1 MSGFGTKEEFFG
13 ALREN
18 RDRADGRAKAAIAE
32 EIADEAEAFG
42 DDEVTATALVELMS
56 AYRGSGER
64 VKYPVVFARLLRLWD
79 RNPKAFDDWEAHR
92 VFWYFKWVGS
102 GLLGT
107 PDVPLAAIR
116 GWIAEMR
123 KRYEAADYGLQPVY
137 GQLHFLAQHIGEGEE
152 QAYELWATRGRTR
165 MSDCEACEARARAEY
180 HFGRGEDEIGM
191 AELEATLNGRSTCDE
206 EPHASQSSALLPLV
220 RLGRTDEARGAHLSA
235 YRAVRGREAYLA
247 EVGRHLEFCALTGN
261 EARGL
266 ELLAQNRAL
275 FGFTAAPLGRLD
287 FLTRVEVLL
296 RRLAAVGHGDTPC
309 GGPLGREWTVAELLA
324 SAAADADALAARF
337 DARNG
342 NASVSERRAAQLA
355 LEPLVAELN
364 LGVRAAALEGSEGT
378 ATPLA
383 VPAAG
388 SAVLLSASA
397 SQVPETPVPDDFGAL
412 VAEALLLDRQ
422 FHPDSRRLW
431 DVLLERAAG
440 PDADKVDDVL
450 RAEIATE
457 RASRAHQERDWDAVN
472 RYFTEAAEYYERAGR
487 PDRAIAS
494 AARVQWSKATR
505 GDQDTDASAVVE
517 ETWPELNALLQR
529 IDALLAD
536 GDLGPNL
543 ADAQVQKLVVHQSRV
558 FAARNAAMRA
568 ADPADAERWLG
579 VFRAETDR
587 MVREGSGFDAP
598 QRLALV
604 LEAVAEYDATHDDP
618 KAAEPLARHALLIF
632 TDLGWPWRLHRSRML
647 VGLALAGQDRHA
659 EAMQVLQTGIAE
671 AHPAVDADELTPLYR
686 LLAETALQG
695 GEPATAVRA
704 FAEAAVRLDREG
716 DAFGA
721 VESRWR
727 MSNALAAQGQTAD
740 AVAVLETLV
749 ETPLRED
756 GGYAGRGAD
765 AGLSVTTAGA
775 EAVGGPADASGGVAG
790 DPAGLAD
797 ASQLGAEPSAATADA
812 EALAAPADMSQPG
825 TEPSTATTGA
835 ETLAAPAALADA
847 SQSGTEPSAATANA
861 EAIGT
866 PAAADA
872 SQPGTEPST
881 ATTGAETLAAPA
893 ALADASQ
900 SGTEPSAATANAE
913 AIGTPAA
920 ADASQPGTEPSTAT
934 TGAEALAAPA
944 DMSQRGAELGTAAAS
959 TDALGG
965 PAAAGASGEV
975 ADAQAAS
982 ADASQRGVEPGTAA
996 ASTAAGTSGGTVGD
1010 QAAHAAPAPSP
1021 KPFKHPTRADM
1032 LMVQVRADLARGLL
1046 ALDEPRAAAVEFL
1059 HVADAVD
1066 GWPDASRLTAAAA
1079 EAAGALALARNWE
1092 GARAAWARAVASN
1105 VVAPRI
1111 PDMTEA
1117 LRDMAGETMNAFG
1130 AEGADD
1136 ALGYLAEADRMR
1148 VDFAEQSRT
1157 QFLSVEV
1164 DEAQTCYTRGWVL
1177 NAAGRPE
1184 EAIAQLERAS
1194 MLYDRPGFS
1203 GIPPRFDAIRQAAVI
1218 EYRSLDR
1225 EDAAKARLDKAIAD
1239 AELAGHSDGVATL
1252 RRLRDALR

>member
-32 EIADEAEAFG
+32 EIADEAETFG

-152 QAYELWATRGRTR
+152 PAYELWATRGRTR

-191 AELEATLNGRSTCDE
+191 AELEATLDGRSTCDE

-235 YRAVRGREAYLA
+235 YRAVRGREAYLT

-324 SAAADADALAARF
+324 SVAADADALAVRF

-342 NASVSERRAAQLA
+342 NTTVSGRRAAQLA

-364 LGVRAAALEGSEGT
+364 LGVRAAALEGTE
-378 ATPLA
+378 TPPA
-383 VPAAG
+383 VPTAA
-388 SAVLLSASA
+388 SAVLLSA
-397 SQVPETPVPDDFGAL
+397 SQVPETPVPDDFAAL
-412 VAEALLLDRQ
+412 VAQALLLDRQ

-472 RYFTEAAEYYERAGR
+472 RHFTEAEKCYERAGR

-505 GDQDTDASAVVE
+505 GDQDADASAVAE

-529 IDALLAD
+529 IDALIAD
-536 GDLGPNL
+536 GGLGPDL

-587 MVREGSGFDAP
+587 MVREGTGFDAP

-618 KAAEPLARHALLIF
+618 KAAEPLARHALQIF

-749 ETPLRED
+749 ETPLQGD
-756 GGYAGRGAD
+756 GGYAGRGAEASASGARAADKPAAAGTGVHASDELASVGEAAPADGPAAAD
-765 AGLSVTTAGA
+765 AALSELAAGA
-775 EAVGGPADASGGVAG
+775 EAGIANSAAETAETAETGETTDGKSA
-790 DPAGLAD
+790 LAD
-797 ASQLGAEPSAATADA
+797 AGQIGTEPSTATASA
-812 EALAAPADMSQPG
+812 EALTSPAAADTTGEAAANLAALADAGQPG
-825 TEPSTATTGA
+825 TEPSTAT
-835 ETLAAPAALADA
+835 A
-847 SQSGTEPSAATANA
+847 SA
-861 EAIGT
+861 EALT
-866 PAAADA
+866 APAAAD
-872 SQPGTEPST
+872 T
-881 ATTGAETLAAPA
+881 
-893 ALADASQ
+893 
-900 SGTEPSAATANAE
+900 SGE
-913 AIGTPAA
+913 A
-920 ADASQPGTEPSTAT
+920 ADNLTVGN
-934 TGAEALAAPA
+934 L
-944 DMSQRGAELGTAAAS
+944 
-959 TDALGG
+959 
-965 PAAAGASGEV
+965 
-975 ADAQAAS
+975 
-982 ADASQRGVEPGTAA
+982 
-996 ASTAAGTSGGTVGD
+996 TVGD
-1010 QAAHAAPAPSP
+1010 PAAGDQPAHAAPEPAPAPAP

-1046 ALDEPRAAAVEFL
+1046 ALDEPRAAAAEFL

-1105 VVAPRI
+1105 LVAPRI

-1117 LRDMAGETMNAFG
+1117 LRDMAGETINAFG

-1184 EAIAQLERAS
+1184 EAIEQLERAS
-1194 MLYDRPGFS
+1194 TLYDRPGFS

-1239 AELAGHSDGVATL
+1239 AELAGHTDGVATL
-1252 RRLRDALR
+1252 RKLRDALR

>member
-1 MSGFGTKEEFFG
+1 VSGFGTKEEFFG

-18 RDRADGRAKAAIAE
+18 RERADGRAKAAIAE
-32 EIADEAEAFG
+32 EIADESEAFG

-152 QAYELWATRGRTR
+152 PAYELWATRGRTR

-180 HFGRGEDEIGM
+180 HFGRGEDENGM
-191 AELEATLNGRSTCDE
+191 AELEATLEGRSTCDE

-235 YRAVRGREAYLA
+235 YRAVRGREAYLT

-324 SAAADADALAARF
+324 SVAADADALATRF

-342 NASVSERRAAQLA
+342 NATVSGQRAAQLA

-364 LGVRAAALEGSEGT
+364 LGVRAAALEGTE
-378 ATPLA
+378 TPLV
-383 VPAAG
+383 VPTAG
-388 SAVLLSASA
+388 SAALVSAA
-397 SQVPETPVPDDFGAL
+397 AVSQVPETAVPDDFDAL

-431 DVLLERAAG
+431 DVLLSRAAG

-450 RAEIATE
+450 RGEIATE

-472 RYFTEAAEYYERAGR
+472 THFTEAAECYERAGR

-505 GDQDTDASAVVE
+505 GDQDADASSVVE
-517 ETWPELNALLQR
+517 ETWPELNTLLQR
-529 IDALLAD
+529 IDVLLAD
-536 GDLGPNL
+536 GGLGPNL

-587 MVREGSGFDAP
+587 MVREGNGFDAP

-618 KAAEPLARHALLIF
+618 KGAEPLARHALQIF

-647 VGLALAGQDRHA
+647 LGLALAGQDRYA

-721 VESRWR
+721 VETRWR

-749 ETPLRED
+749 ETPLRQD
-756 GGYAGRGAD
+756 GEYAGAGAGAVDTADEARARDELIGEAALAGGQSAAD
-765 AGLSVTTAGA
+765 AAPSTAGRDAGARVADELAGAGESVAAADPGTAGSGSETADGSAVSAVASQTDAAAMATDTAARVADELAGAGEPVAGA
-775 EAVGGPADASGGVAG
+775 EQAV
-790 DPAGLAD
+790 
-797 ASQLGAEPSAATADA
+797 
-812 EALAAPADMSQPG
+812 
-825 TEPSTATTGA
+825 
-835 ETLAAPAALADA
+835 
-847 SQSGTEPSAATANA
+847 
-861 EAIGT
+861 
-866 PAAADA
+866 
-872 SQPGTEPST
+872 
-881 ATTGAETLAAPA
+881 
-893 ALADASQ
+893 
-900 SGTEPSAATANAE
+900 
-913 AIGTPAA
+913 
-920 ADASQPGTEPSTAT
+920 
-934 TGAEALAAPA
+934 
-944 DMSQRGAELGTAAAS
+944 R
-959 TDALGG
+959 
-965 PAAAGASGEV
+965 
-975 ADAQAAS
+975 
-982 ADASQRGVEPGTAA
+982 
-996 ASTAAGTSGGTVGD
+996 
-1010 QAAHAAPAPSP
+1010 APSP
-1021 KPFKHPTRADM
+1021 KPFKHPTRTDM

-1092 GARAAWARAVASN
+1092 GARAAWERAVASN
-1105 VVAPRI
+1105 LVAPRV

-1117 LRDMAGETMNAFG
+1117 LRDMAGETINAFG

-1157 QFLSVEV
+1157 QFLSIEV

-1184 EAIAQLERAS
+1184 EAIEQLERAS

-1225 EDAAKARLDKAIAD
+1225 EDAAKARLDNAIAD
-1239 AELAGHSDGVATL
+1239 AELAGHSDGVTTL
-1252 RRLRDALR
+1252 RKLRDALR